1 MAHDRIR
8 PHYRLRP
15 SVGTA
20 IARRNMSQNEFGR
33 RCGLS
38 SGYTSQL
45 LCGTRFVG
53 PNARRALMDALG
65 WRFDDLFEEVIED
78 A

>member
-1 MAHDRIR
+1 MAGNRIR
-8 PHYRLRP
+8 LHYRLRP
-15 SVGTA
+15 SVGKA
-20 IARRNMSQNEFGR
+20 IDRRNISQNEFGR
-33 RCGLS
+33 KCGLS

-53 PNARRALMDALG
+53 PGARRALMDALG
-65 WRFDDLFEEVIED
+65 WRFDDLFEEVVED